1 MKKVLFALCAI
12 ALTFMMSACKKDKP
26 INVDDLAEDGVYV
39 FGAATGY
46 EKVDPVLL
54 MATGINEAK
63 DQSARDGMF
72 EKYIVLEGGK
82 EFSLV
87 WVNAGSQ
94 TLYGANLSEFT
105 LTADQLNGIYDSNPA
120 TTIFK
125 GKLETGDAAPKMKM
139 ATTGLYHIVLDLN
152 KNNDLTEAQILVAPV
167 EWGVRG
173 NMNGW
178 GFTKMEATP
187 ASNSGITYVCSGQEL
202 VNGLTFKFAYNN
214 AWKITLDDKGEVKAN
229 TNLGTDCQPG
239 GSDIAVEK
247 TGIYKI
253 TLNFK
258 LAAGAVSNSFSYKTE
273 LTEEVEVT
281 APEHMYM
288 IGEQWGNWAW
298 DSDGIVELSGMP
310 NAPGYFWCTRYFDS
324 TKGFKFCAIK
334 EWSGDFT
341 GEGTVG
347 YTTHDGNCW
356 VDKDGFY
363 TVFVNGNDKVVEIMP
378 AEVYGIGDAWGA
390 DAWDFNGANVVK
402 FEADGQ
408 VLKAVVNANSTAV
421 RLASKVTPSAPID
434 GVTTGNGWIDWW
446 KTEFIYFDGKIA
458 YRGAG
463 GDQERVAVTAG
474 DEITIDFNAGTVTVG
489 APFVGAITIDGDF
502 ADWADV
508 PSAEPADAF
517 KAFKVTNDERNFYFY
532 VECDPGSRLWS
543 GGAYLYLYFNF
554 KNDLTQ
560 GTYSG
565 STGMKDNKY
574 DAYTFMYLFGGSADA
589 PVIENNPNGG
599 EAKGLTLDNIVI
611 AGNQPATS
619 ADIVKM
625 EIVIPRANFTNQVAA
640 GDVIE
645 IDSYRSKDGGNIY
658 FPGYVVK

>member
-105 LTADQLNGIYDSNPA
+105 LTAEQVNGIYDSNPVG
-120 TTIFK
+120 TIFK

-152 KNNDLTEAQILVAPV
+152 KNNDLSEAQILVAPV

-173 NMNGW
+173 NMNSW

-202 VNGLTFKFAYNN
+202 VNGLTFKFAYNG

-253 TLNFK
+253 TLTFK

-310 NAPGYFWCTRYFDS
+310 NAPGYFWCTRWFDS

-356 VDKDGFY
+356 VEKDGFY

-489 APFVGAITIDGDF
+489 APFAGAITIDGDF
-502 ADWADV
+502 ADWAGV
-508 PSAEPADAF
+508 TTGQVSEKETPVYME
-517 KAFKVTNDERNFYFY
+517 FKVTNDEKFMYFY
-532 VECDPGSRLWS
+532 SKRNKADAIWN
-543 GGAYLYLYFNF
+543 GGAYIYYNVDGDNNPETGVKKDAIVGLENWVWF
-554 KNDLTQ
+554 KP
-560 GTYSG
+560 
-565 STGMKDNKY
+565 
-574 DAYTFMYLFGGSADA
+574 FGGTSSAPA
-589 PVIENNPNGG
+589 IATEVTGEQMSTMLNNLKFAGKVSDDFVEVEVRIP
-599 EAKGLTLDNIVI
+599 LTDVN
-611 AGNQPATS
+611 
-619 ADIVKM
+619 VKK
-625 EIVIPRANFTNQVAA
+625 
-640 GDVIE
+640 GDVIGLNSWSNKSG
-645 IDSYRSKDGGNIY
+645 DDLKAMMLTYT
-658 FPGYVVK
+658 VL

>member
-1 MKKVLFALCAI
+1 MKKFFFAICALAVVLFTASCDP
-12 ALTFMMSACKKDKP
+12 KNKP

-54 MATGINEAK
+54 MANGINEAK

-87 WVNAGSQ
+87 WVNAGNQ
-94 TLYGANLSEFT
+94 TLYGADLKDFT
-105 LTADQLNGIYDSNPA
+105 LTAEEVNGIYDSNPVG
-120 TTIFK
+120 TIFK

-187 ASNSGITYVCSGQEL
+187 ASNDGITYVCSGQEL
-202 VNGLTFKFAYNN
+202 VNGLTFKFAYNG

-239 GSDIAVEK
+239 GADIAVEK

-253 TLNFK
+253 TLTFK
-258 LAAGAVSNSFSYKTE
+258 LAAGAVSNCFTYKTE
-273 LTEEVEVT
+273 LTQEVEVT
-281 APEHMYM
+281 APENMYM

-298 DSDGIVELSGMP
+298 DSDGVVELSGMP

-356 VDKDGFY
+356 VEKDGFY

-421 RLASKVTPSAPID
+421 RLASKVLPSAPID
-434 GVTTGNGWIDWW
+434 GLTTGNGWIDWW

-489 APFVGAITIDGDF
+489 APFAGAITIDGDF
-502 ADWADV
+502 ADWAGV
-508 PSAEPADAF
+508 TTGQVSEKETPVYME
-517 KAFKVTNDERNFYFY
+517 FKVTNDEKFMYFY
-532 VECDPGSRLWS
+532 SKRNKADAIWN
-543 GGAYLYLYFNF
+543 GGAYIYYNVDGDNNPETGVKKDAIVGLENWVWF
-554 KNDLTQ
+554 KP
-560 GTYSG
+560 
-565 STGMKDNKY
+565 
-574 DAYTFMYLFGGSADA
+574 FGGTSSAPA
-589 PVIENNPNGG
+589 IATEVTGEQMSTMLNNLKFAGKVSDDFVEVEVRIP
-599 EAKGLTLDNIVI
+599 LTDVN
-611 AGNQPATS
+611 
-619 ADIVKM
+619 VKK
-625 EIVIPRANFTNQVAA
+625 
-640 GDVIE
+640 GDVIGLNSWSNKSG
-645 IDSYRSKDGGNIY
+645 DDLKAMMLTYT
-658 FPGYVVK
+658 VL

>member
-152 KNNDLTEAQILVAPV
+152 KNNDLSEAQILVAPV

-173 NMNGW
+173 NMNSW

-253 TLNFK
+253 TLTFK

-502 ADWADV
+502 ADWAGV
-508 PSAEPADAF
+508 TTGQVSEKETPVYME
-517 KAFKVTNDERNFYFY
+517 FKVTNDEKFMYFY
-532 VECDPGSRLWS
+532 SKRNKADAIWN
-543 GGAYLYLYFNF
+543 GGAYIYYNVDGDNNPETGVKKDAIVGLENWVWF
-554 KNDLTQ
+554 KP
-560 GTYSG
+560 
-565 STGMKDNKY
+565 
-574 DAYTFMYLFGGSADA
+574 FGGTSSAPA
-589 PVIENNPNGG
+589 IATEVTGEQMSTMLNNLKFAGKVSDDFVEVEVRIP
-599 EAKGLTLDNIVI
+599 LTDVN
-611 AGNQPATS
+611 
-619 ADIVKM
+619 VKK
-625 EIVIPRANFTNQVAA
+625 
-640 GDVIE
+640 GDVIGLNSWSNKSG
-645 IDSYRSKDGGNIY
+645 DDLKAMMLTYT
-658 FPGYVVK
+658 VL